1 MKLNIRNIYIYVL
14 IGILALALHIAV
26 HQQHKRLGC
35 FADFDERSFVN
46 RQGFERI
53 EHADNNKLNIRISV
67 INALYYCIKVYLEF
81 FVCIVECFY
90 SNRHNFIEL
99 TDAFG
104 KLHKLHKCSSQ
115 VSGLLEMLFYC
126 IKRLVG
132 IRFRIEHLKYIE
144 HCIAKQ
150 IIGADVHS
158 QYVRILNA
166 FYVIGL
172 LCGEIGFMNKA
183 STVIR
188 IMPVCY
194 LIAGVYHMA
203 YLMAAESAP
212 AKLTQFGV
220 KRICKQSVICV
231 RLRCAQRRHSI
242 ICGAIARRNTIA
254 KACVYLIRLIFLLC
268 IGQCRRAEC
277 ENHYKNEREA

>member
-1 MKLNIRNIYIYVL
+1 
-14 IGILALALHIAV
+14 
-26 HQQHKRLGC
+26 
-35 FADFDERSFVN
+35 
-46 RQGFERI
+46 
-53 EHADNNKLNIRISV
+53 
-67 INALYYCIKVYLEF
+67 
-81 FVCIVECFY
+81 
-90 SNRHNFIEL
+90 
-99 TDAFG
+99 
-104 KLHKLHKCSSQ
+104 
-115 VSGLLEMLFYC
+115 
-126 IKRLVG
+126 
-132 IRFRIEHLKYIE
+132 
-144 HCIAKQ
+144 
-150 IIGADVHS
+150 
-158 QYVRILNA
+158 
-166 FYVIGL
+166 
-172 LCGEIGFMNKA
+172 MNKA

-212 AKLTQFGV
+212 AKLTQLGA

-231 RLRCAQRRHSI
+231 RLLCAQRRHSI